1 VIWGKVAERIL
12 GDGRIR
18 IGVVAP
24 ASRMSPEVPDK
35 VIALA
40 RGLYGDRALQIV
52 FHPQCLSTSGH
63 FAGDDRERAAAFIEV
78 ANDPAFDAIWCA
90 RGGYGANRIAEY
102 VLPAL
107 TEAAKAKVWLGYS
120 DFGFLLAPLY
130 NAGIGTC
137 VHGPVAQDIQRE
149 GGEAAISRVFSWL
162 VDRDPAALEPSTT
175 TTPRSV
181 AFNITVLS
189 QMLGTPLQADLA
201 GHVLMLEEVSEA
213 MYRID
218 RSLFHITSNPEVRKV
233 AGLRLGRCS
242 LIPENDPDFGLD
254 AEQVVRFWC
263 ERSGIPWLGCAD
275 IGHDVENKLVVF
287 GGAAPLY

>member
-1 VIWGKVAERIL
+1 LAEQVL

-24 ASRMSPEVPDK
+24 ASRMSPDVADK

-40 RGLYGDRALQIV
+40 RRLYGDRAPEIV
-52 FHPQCLSTSGH
+52 FHPQCLSTGGH

-78 ANDPAFDAIWCA
+78 ANDLSFDVLWCA

-107 TEAAKAKVWLGYS
+107 TESAKAKTWLGYS

-130 NAGIGTC
+130 NAGIGRC
-137 VHGPVAQDIQRE
+137 VHGPVAQDIQRD
-149 GGEAAISRVFSWL
+149 GGEAAIERVLSWL
-162 VDRDPAALEPSTT
+162 IDGDPAALEPSTIT
-175 TTPRSV
+175 APKSV

-189 QMLGTPLQADLA
+189 QMLGTPFQPDLT
-201 GHVLMLEEVSEA
+201 GQVLMLEEVSEA
-213 MYRID
+213 LYRID
-218 RSLFHITSNPEVRKV
+218 RSLFHITSNPEIRKV
-233 AGLRLGRCS
+233 AGIRLGRCS

-254 AEQVVRFWC
+254 AEQVARLWC
-263 ERSGIPWLGCAD
+263 ERSGIPFLGRAD
-275 IGHDVENKLVVF
+275 IGHDAENKLVVF
-287 GGAAPLY
+287 GG